1 MAEPSSDG
9 RTEPLVETRTVSK
22 RYGTTVALD
31 GVSLKIHGG
40 RSVALAGRNGAGKS
54 TMVRLLT
61 GLDRPDAGEV
71 RFAGQPAPDIS
82 ARAHWRANVACVYQ
96 KSTIIPELSV
106 GENLFLN
113 EQPGSRFGTINWNQ
127 LRRLG
132 RQEIDRWGLD
142 VDIEARA
149 GDLTVGQ
156 RQLLEIA
163 RALHQG
169 SRFIILDEPTARLES
184 REIRQ
189 LFDNMTRM
197 KQAGVTFLFISH
209 HLQEIYEICERV
221 AVMRDGRLV
230 AEAAVA
236 DLGQDDLVAAMVG
249 ESYAAREAASE
260 RSRDVTAA
268 ADVAAGDARPVVLD
282 VDSVSV
288 NGSVQD
294 VSLQIR
300 AGERVGLAGLAGSGK
315 SELALT
321 IVGQR
326 RPDRGRIAVN
336 GRALQPGRVDV
347 ARESGIAYVPED
359 RHANGFC
366 GNLSVEE
373 NIALP
378 VLARMSRLGFI
389 ISKARRTLAD
399 SMIGQLQIKVSGP
412 EQNASELSGGN
423 QQKTVMARALAS
435 APQVL
440 VLGYPTAGVD
450 IAAKEALF
458 DTIRGTAA
466 AVLLV
471 SDEIDELTICDR
483 VVVMFAGRVV
493 GEFTGSW
500 KEHEM
505 VAAMEGLGN

>member
-1 MAEPSSDG
+1 MAEPSQDG

-31 GVSLKIHGG
+31 SVSLKIHGG

-71 RFAGQPAPDIS
+71 RFAGRPAPDIS
-82 ARAHWRANVACVYQ
+82 ARAHWRSNVACVYQ

-113 EQPGSRFGTINWNQ
+113 DQPGSRFGTINWND

-132 RQEIDRWGLD
+132 RREIDLWGLD

-163 RALHQG
+163 RALRQG

-236 DLGQDDLVAAMVG
+236 DIGEDDLVAAMVG
-249 ESYAAREAASE
+249 ESYVTREARGDAP
-260 RSRDVTAA
+260 RSLRLD
-268 ADVAAGDARPVVLD
+268 ADRPAGDTRPIVLD
-282 VDSVSV
+282 VDSVSLA
-288 NGSVQD
+288 GSVQE
-294 VSLQIR
+294 VSIKVR
-300 AGERVGLAGLAGSGK
+300 AGERVGVAGLAGSGK
-315 SELALT
+315 SELAQT

-326 RPDRGRIAVN
+326 KPDRGRIAVN
-336 GRALQPGRVDV
+336 GQMLQPGRVDV
-347 ARESGIAYVPED
+347 ARETGVAYVPED

-366 GNLSVEE
+366 SNLSVEE

-378 VLARMSRLGFI
+378 VLSRMSRLGFI
-389 ISKARRTLAD
+389 VSKLRRSLAD
-399 SMIGQLQIKVSGP
+399 SMIARLQIKVSDP
-412 EQNASELSGGN
+412 DQNTSELSGGN
-423 QQKTVMARALAS
+423 QQKTVLARALAS

-450 IAAKEALF
+450 IASKEALF
-458 DTIRGTAA
+458 DIIRGTDS

-483 VVVMFAGRVV
+483 VVVMFAGRLVR
-493 GEFTGSW
+493 EFTGPW